1 MAKFTDYTQK
11 TKPADA
17 DLLLIHDNAG
27 AANKKTPFSGVW
39 SWILEKLTSAVIS
52 QLETTNKSI
61 IPALNE
67 LNSKT
72 KYNSKDTII
81 TSSKEIYYGRSG
93 WSGTYLILQI
103 HLDKSVQSTPIINI
117 NGDSTVYAIVDS
129 QYINFESSKISDVD
143 VYDKR
148 DGSLTVR
155 LKVDLSDILTN
166 KTDTGFIMWGL
177 SLKIAF

>member
-1 MAKFTDYTQK
+1 M
-11 TKPADA
+11 
-17 DLLLIHDNAG
+17 
-27 AANKKTPFSGVW
+27 
-39 SWILEKLTSAVIS
+39 
-52 QLETTNKSI
+52 
-61 IPALNE
+61 
-67 LNSKT
+67 
-72 KYNSKDTII
+72 
-81 TSSKEIYYGRSG
+81 
-93 WSGTYLILQI
+93 QI

-166 KTDTGFIMWGL
+166 KTDTGFIM
-177 SLKIAF
+177 